1 MFKIKNFNWLF
12 IAILMQQIAREVG
25 CCVFSPFQFKSHSSY
40 NLWAVPM
47 MNIKFN
53 YMSCIV
59 IINRT
64 SDLSCQYILVPKWA
78 RGKNNNFKTEFLSH
92 LDQYATERLSEIRI
106 ITPHTEWICMFVYL
120 YASCAHNYY
129 HYVYYFN

>member
-12 IAILMQQIAREVG
+12 IAILIQQIAREVG

-78 RGKNNNFKTEFLSH
+78 REKTTTSRTNFSHTSINIQRKDYQRYGQYTAYGMDLYVCIFVCFL
-92 LDQYATERLSEIRI
+92 
-106 ITPHTEWICMFVYL
+106 
-120 YASCAHNYY
+120 CA
-129 HYVYYFN
+129 

>member
-1 MFKIKNFNWLF
+1 MSMFKIKNFNWLF

-78 RGKNNNFKTEFLSH
+78 REKKQQLQDRISLTPRSIFNGKIIRDTDNNTAYGMDLYVCIFVCFL
-92 LDQYATERLSEIRI
+92 
-106 ITPHTEWICMFVYL
+106 
-120 YASCAHNYY
+120 CA
-129 HYVYYFN
+129 